1 MLQTID
7 LWLHTTPLGE
17 FLLTMFLSMAPVAEL
32 RVGLP
37 LGAAMG
43 LPLPAA
49 FIAAVIGN
57 MLPVPFIIL
66 FVRRAFAWIR
76 RRLPPLHSFIDR
88 LERRA
93 ESKRELVYRY
103 QTLGLLIL
111 VAIPLPGTGAWTGA
125 LAAALMDLRMKKAL
139 PAIFCG
145 VVIAGL
151 LISLL
156 TASVTAL

>member
-125 LAAALMDLRMKKAL
+125 LVAALMDLRMKKAL

>member
-66 FVRRAFAWIR
+66 FVRRAFDWIR

-111 VAIPLPGTGAWTGA
+111 VANPLPGTGAWTGA
-125 LAAALMDLRMKKAL
+125 LVAALMDLRMKKAL

>member
-125 LAAALMDLRMKKAL
+125 LVAALMDLRMKKAL

-145 VVIAGL
+145 VIVAGL

-156 TASVTAL
+156 TAGVTAL